1 MPLQLIFT
9 SAPRGLV
16 AGRSGYCTVARHRSI
31 PDRLAQILESV
42 GTPHQN
48 PQGATYTFRIIE
60 ASNTNWF
67 VLSRF
72 VARGLDYSQR
82 DNRLAHHL
90 IFTAEEAAVLP
101 PPAAIAFRWNG
112 WLTEWTQEATWLT
125 EDPRPLI
132 LDNAPALRP
141 ASGWREFSGTG
152 AKAAWLVNEVG
163 PATVC
168 LTQPPEDKVLLRLIA
183 ESAALLGQ
191 SAWYATF
198 TTNVIVT
205 GSDGF
210 HWAVGTVAG
219 RPEINLSQAN
229 QLPAPTGELA
239 VQAATGNS
247 APTPVRSNSNKN
259 KSSETN
265 PQSKK
270 SWETWNWKITVYP
283 IANII
288 IFGLAIIGL
297 IAALVISQCS
307 DSSTKTLAPSNRPA
321 PAINTSQSSD
331 IYRSNIAIQSVASFL
346 DSERYVDAGKLWLE
360 SVNHSPTFAERY
372 REQYLTRITKNYAEK
387 TAAQLLQRL
396 TLPNLNR
403 NTVTEIAED
412 AATAVRIGTELNIP
426 VDAQWKKLVNVNEQ
440 IQIISQLD
448 ARPVV
453 LVSGSWQTTDLGKSA
468 PSSAEFKLS
477 NAGAEKILKFI
488 ESTKVTPELSLS
500 ARVRLLPLTSFH
512 KRDDRTP
519 YTTAEIRRGGQNY
532 WIETSGTAGTAP
544 IILGIGP
551 KKKSVELNF
560 PDGTATSLQEQNRLL
575 EIVLADGTRQCI
587 ALIADWKKIKPL
599 NLGTWALEVDK
610 DTGVVH
616 AAAWAQNA
624 LLGFQPE
631 TGMVGLYPSGH
642 EFPDH
647 DLASIRATRSLLE
660 TDLLRNEYKE
670 STRISDKEN
679 IKSRKQF
686 FAQGDYINAGRPW
699 SLIIVSP
706 KGEASAT
713 LIEFQ

>member
-1 MPLQLIFT
+1 MPLQMIFT

-60 ASNTNWF
+60 ASNANWF

-112 WLTEWTQEATWLT
+112 WLTEWTKEPTWLT
-125 EDPRPLI
+125 EDTRPLI
-132 LDNAPALRP
+132 LDNAPSLRP
-141 ASGWREFSGTG
+141 AAGWREFSGTG
-152 AKAAWLVNEVG
+152 AKASWLVNEVG
-163 PATVC
+163 PATLC
-168 LTQPPEDKVLLRLIA
+168 LTQPPEEKVLLRLLA
-183 ESAALLGQ
+183 ESAALLEQ

-210 HWAVGTVAG
+210 HWAVGSVAG

-229 QLPAPTGELA
+229 QLPAPTGKLA

-247 APTPVRSNSNKN
+247 APISVRSRNEKNSGSENIT
-259 KSSETN
+259 KSN
-265 PQSKK
+265 PSKLP
-270 SWETWNWKITVYP
+270 WNY
-283 IANII
+283 II
-288 IFGLAIIGL
+288 IFFALGIFAI
-297 IAALVISQCS
+297 IAALVIGQSS
-307 DSSTKTLAPSNRPA
+307 NTSTKTVAPNNQPA
-321 PAINTSQSSD
+321 PAINTSQSND
-331 IYRSNIAIQSVASFL
+331 IIRSNIAIQGVASFL
-346 DSERYVDAGKLWLE
+346 DSEKYVEAGKLWLE
-360 SVNHSPTFAERY
+360 SVNLSPTFADRY
-372 REQYLTRITKNYAEK
+372 REQYLSRITKNYAEK
-387 TAAQLLQRL
+387 TTTQLSQRL
-396 TLPNLNR
+396 TLPNLDNH
-403 NTVTEIAED
+403 TVVEIAED
-412 AATAVRIGTELNIP
+412 AATAVRIGTDLNIP
-426 VDAQWKKLVNVNEQ
+426 VDAHWKKLVNVNEQ

-448 ARPVV
+448 ARPVI
-453 LVSGSWQTTDLGKSA
+453 LISGSWQTTDLGKSA

-477 NAGAEKILKFI
+477 NAGAEKILQFI
-488 ESTKVTPELSLS
+488 ESTKVTPELSVS
-500 ARVRLLPLTSFH
+500 ARVRLLPLNSFH
-512 KRDDRTP
+512 KRDDVTP
-519 YTTAEIRRGGQNY
+519 YHNAEIRRGGKIY
-532 WIETSGTAGTAP
+532 WIETNGAAGTAP

-551 KKKSVELNF
+551 KKNSLELNF
-560 PDGTATSLQEQNRLL
+560 TDGAATGLQEQNRLL
-575 EIVLADGTRQCI
+575 EIVLANGTRQCI

-616 AAAWAQNA
+616 AATWAESA
-624 LLGFQPE
+624 LSAFQPE
-631 TGMVGLYPSGH
+631 TGSVGLYPSGH

-670 STRISDKEN
+670 STRISNKEI

-699 SLIIVSP
+699 SLTIISP
-706 KGEASAT
+706 KGDAGFT

>member
-31 PDRLAQILESV
+31 PDRLAQILESL

-90 IFTAEEAAVLP
+90 IFTPEEAAVLP

-112 WLTEWTQEATWLT
+112 WLTEWAKEPTWLT
-125 EDPRPLI
+125 EDSRPLI
-132 LDNAPALRP
+132 LDNAASLRP

-163 PATVC
+163 PATLC
-168 LTQPPEDKVLLRLIA
+168 LTQPPEDKVLLRLLA
-183 ESAALLGQ
+183 ESAAILGQ

-210 HWAVGTVAG
+210 HWAVGAAAG

-247 APTPVRSNSNKN
+247 APTPSRFAAEKNNPPVNSSP
-259 KSSETN
+259 SSH
-265 PQSKK
+265 SKLP
-270 SWETWNWKITVYP
+270 WNL
-283 IANII
+283 II
-288 IFGLAIIGL
+288 IFFALGIFAV
-297 IAALVISQCS
+297 IAALVIGGLK
-307 DSSTKTLAPSNRPA
+307 DNSTKTVDSHNLPA
-321 PAINTSQSSD
+321 PAINTTESSD
-331 IYRSNIAIQSVASFL
+331 IYHSNIAIQGVASFL
-346 DSERYVDAGKLWLE
+346 DSEKYVDAGKLWIE
-360 SVNHSPTFAERY
+360 SVNLSPNFAQRY

-396 TLPNLNR
+396 TLPNLER

-412 AATAVRIGTELNIP
+412 ASTAVRIGTELNIP
-426 VDAQWKKLVNVNEQ
+426 VDAHWKKLVNVNEQ

-448 ARPVV
+448 ARPVI
-453 LVSGSWQTTDLGKSA
+453 LTSGSWQTTDLGKSA
-468 PSSAEFKLS
+468 PSSAEFKFS

-488 ESTKVTPELSLS
+488 ESTKVTPELSVS

-512 KRDDRTP
+512 KRDDSTP
-519 YTTAEIRRGGQNY
+519 YTSAEIRRGGQNY
-532 WIETSGTAGTAP
+532 WIETNGTVGTAP
-544 IILGIGP
+544 IVLGIGP
-551 KKKSVELNF
+551 KRKSLELNF
-560 PDGTATSLQEQNRLL
+560 SDGTASSLQEQNRLL
-575 EIVLADGTRQCI
+575 EIILADGTRQCI

-616 AAAWAQNA
+616 AAAWAENA
-624 LLGFQPE
+624 LRAFQPE

-647 DLASIRATRSLLE
+647 DLASLRATRSLLE
-660 TDLLRNEYKE
+660 SDLLRNEYKE
-670 STRISDKEN
+670 STRISNKEI

-699 SLIIVSP
+699 SLTIVSP
-706 KGEASAT
+706 KGDAGAT

>member
-31 PDRLAQILESV
+31 PDRLAQILESL

-48 PQGATYTFRIIE
+48 LQGATYTFRIIE
-60 ASNTNWF
+60 ASNANWF

-82 DNRLAHHL
+82 DNRLAHHI

-112 WLTEWTQEATWLT
+112 WLSEWTKEPTWLT

-132 LDNAPALRP
+132 LDNAPSLRP

-163 PATVC
+163 PATLC
-168 LTQPPEDKVLLRLIA
+168 LTQPPEDKILLRLLA
-183 ESAALLGQ
+183 ESAVLLGN

-198 TTNVIVT
+198 TSNVIVT
-205 GSDGF
+205 GADGF
-210 HWAVGTVAG
+210 HWAVGPVAG
-219 RPEINLSQAN
+219 RPEINLSQAQ
-229 QLPAPTGELA
+229 QLPAPSGELA
-239 VQAATGNS
+239 RQAATGNS
-247 APTPVRSNSNKN
+247 APTPVRSSTDKN
-259 KSSETN
+259 KSSESK
-265 PQSKK
+265 PQSNQSKLP
-270 SWETWNWKITVYP
+270 W
-283 IANII
+283 NII
-288 IFGLAIIGL
+288 IIFFGLGIFAV
-297 IAALVISQCS
+297 IAALVIGQLS
-307 DSSTKTLAPSNRPA
+307 DNSTKTLTAKNPSA
-321 PAINTSQSSD
+321 PAINTSQSND
-331 IYRSNIAIQSVASFL
+331 IYRSNIAIKGVASFL
-346 DSERYVDAGKLWLE
+346 DSEKYVDAGKLWIE
-360 SVNHSPTFAERY
+360 SVNLSPNFAERY
-372 REQYLTRITKNYAEK
+372 REQYLIRITKNYAEK
-387 TAAQLLQRL
+387 TSAQLLQRL
-396 TLPNLNR
+396 TLPNLDQ
-403 NTVTEIAED
+403 NTVAEIAEE

-426 VDAQWKKLVNVNEQ
+426 VDANWKKLLNVNEQ

-448 ARPVV
+448 ARPVI
-453 LVSGSWQTTDLGKSA
+453 LIGGSWQTTDLGKSA

-488 ESTKVTPELSLS
+488 ESTKVTPELTVS

-512 KRDDRTP
+512 KRDNLTP
-519 YTTAEIRRGGQNY
+519 YLNAEIRRGGQSY
-532 WIETSGTAGTAP
+532 WIETNGTAGTAP
-544 IILGIGP
+544 IVMGIGP
-551 KKKSVELNF
+551 KKKSLELNF
-560 PDGTATSLQEQNRLL
+560 SDGTATNLQEQNRLL
-575 EIVLADGTRQCI
+575 EIVLADGSRQCI

-599 NLGTWALEVDK
+599 NLGTWALETDK

-616 AAAWAQNA
+616 AAVWAESA
-624 LLGFQPE
+624 LRAFQPE
-631 TGMVGLYPSGH
+631 TGSVGLYPAGH
-642 EFPDH
+642 EFPDR

-660 TDLLRNEYKE
+660 TNLLRNEYNEKTRAANKE
-670 STRISDKEN
+670 IIRTRKE
-679 IKSRKQF
+679 F

-706 KGEASAT
+706 KGDAGAT

>member
-31 PDRLAQILESV
+31 PDRLAQILESL

-48 PQGATYTFRIIE
+48 PEGATFTFRIIE

-101 PPAAIAFRWNG
+101 PPSAIAFRWNG
-112 WLTEWTQEATWLT
+112 WLTEWTKEPTWLA
-125 EDPRPLI
+125 EDTRPLL
-132 LDNAPALRP
+132 LDNSPGLRP

-152 AKAAWLVNEVG
+152 AKAAWLVNKVG
-163 PATVC
+163 PVTLC
-168 LTQPPEDKVLLRLIA
+168 LTQPPEDKILLRLLA

-205 GSDGF
+205 KSDGF
-210 HWAVGTVAG
+210 NWAVGAVAG
-219 RPEINLSQAN
+219 RPEINLSQTH

-247 APTPVRSNSNKN
+247 APIPARTTGEKNSSAVNHAKSN
-259 KSSETN
+259 
-265 PQSKK
+265 QSKLP
-270 SWETWNWKITVYP
+270 W
-283 IANII
+283 NII
-288 IFGLAIIGL
+288 IIFFSLGILAIL
-297 IAALVISQCS
+297 VALVIGQIGNGSKN
-307 DSSTKTLAPSNRPA
+307 TETPSNPRA
-321 PAINTSQSSD
+321 PAINTTQSSD
-331 IYRSNIAIQSVASFL
+331 IYRSNIAIQGVASFL

-372 REQYLTRITKNYAEK
+372 REQYLRRITKNYSEI
-387 TAAQLLQRL
+387 TTNQLLQRL
-396 TLPNLNR
+396 TLPNLES
-403 NTVTEIAED
+403 NTITEIAED
-412 AATAVRIGTELNIP
+412 AATAVRVGTELNIP
-426 VDAQWKKLVNVNEQ
+426 VDAPWKKLVNINEQ

-448 ARPVV
+448 IRPVI

-488 ESTKVTPELSLS
+488 ESTKVTPELSHS
-500 ARVRLLPLTSFH
+500 ARVRLLPLNAFH
-512 KRDDRTP
+512 KRDDKTP
-519 YTTAEIRRGGQNY
+519 YYNAEIRRGGKIY
-532 WIETSGTAGTAP
+532 WIETTGTAGTAP

-551 KKKSVELNF
+551 KKNSVELNF
-560 PDGTATSLQEQNRLL
+560 PDGAAASLQEQNRLL
-575 EIVLADGTRQCI
+575 EIVLPNGTRQCI
-587 ALIADWKKIKPL
+587 GLIADWKKIKPL
-599 NLGTWALEVDK
+599 NLGTWALDVER

-616 AAAWAQNA
+616 AAAWAENA
-624 LLGFQPE
+624 LRAFQPE
-631 TGMVGLYPSGH
+631 AGMVGLYPTEH
-642 EFPDH
+642 EFPDR
-647 DLASIRATRSLLE
+647 DLASLRATRSLLE

-670 STRISDKEN
+670 STRISNKEV

-706 KGEASAT
+706 KGDAAAT

>member
-60 ASNTNWF
+60 ASNANWF

-112 WLTEWTQEATWLT
+112 WLTEWTKEPTWLT
-125 EDPRPLI
+125 EDTRPLI
-132 LDNAPALRP
+132 LDNAPSLRP
-141 ASGWREFSGTG
+141 AAGWREFSGTG
-152 AKAAWLVNEVG
+152 AKASWLVNEVG
-163 PATVC
+163 PATLC
-168 LTQPPEDKVLLRLIA
+168 LTQPPEEKVLLRLLA
-183 ESAALLGQ
+183 ESAALLEQ

-210 HWAVGTVAG
+210 HWAVGSVTG

-229 QLPAPTGELA
+229 QLPAPTGKLA

-247 APTPVRSNSNKN
+247 APISVRFRNEKNSSPENITKSN
-259 KSSETN
+259 
-265 PQSKK
+265 PSKLP
-270 SWETWNWKITVYP
+270 WNY
-283 IANII
+283 II
-288 IFGLAIIGL
+288 IFFALGIFAIV
-297 IAALVISQCS
+297 AALVIGQ
-307 DSSTKTLAPSNRPA
+307 SSNSSPKTVAPNNQPA
-321 PAINTSQSSD
+321 PAINTSQSND
-331 IYRSNIAIQSVASFL
+331 IIRSNIAIQGVASFL
-346 DSERYVDAGKLWLE
+346 DSEKYVEAGKLWLE
-360 SVNHSPTFAERY
+360 SVNLSPTFADRY
-372 REQYLTRITKNYAEK
+372 REQYLSRITKNYAEK
-387 TAAQLLQRL
+387 TATQLSQRL
-396 TLPNLNR
+396 TLPNLDNH
-403 NTVTEIAED
+403 TVVEIAED
-412 AATAVRIGTELNIP
+412 AATAVRVGTDLNIP
-426 VDAQWKKLVNVNEQ
+426 VDAHWKKLVNVNEQ

-448 ARPVV
+448 ARPVI
-453 LVSGSWQTTDLGKSA
+453 LISGSWQTTDLGKSA

-477 NAGAEKILKFI
+477 NAGAEKILQFI
-488 ESTKVTPELSLS
+488 ESTKVTPELSVS
-500 ARVRLLPLTSFH
+500 ARVRLMPLDSFH
-512 KRDDRTP
+512 KRDDVTP
-519 YTTAEIRRGGQNY
+519 YHNAEIRRGGKNY
-532 WIETSGTAGTAP
+532 WIETNGAAGTAP

-551 KKKSVELNF
+551 KKNSLELNF
-560 PDGTATSLQEQNRLL
+560 TDGAATGLQEQNRLL
-575 EIVLADGTRQCI
+575 EIVLANGTRQCI

-616 AAAWAQNA
+616 AAAWAESA
-624 LLGFQPE
+624 LSAFQPE
-631 TGMVGLYPSGH
+631 TGSVGLYPAGH

-670 STRISDKEN
+670 STRISNKEI

-699 SLIIVSP
+699 SLTIISP
-706 KGEASAT
+706 KGEAGST

>member
-31 PDRLAQILESV
+31 PDRLAQILESL

-48 PQGATYTFRIIE
+48 PEGATFTFRIIE
-60 ASNTNWF
+60 ASNANWF

-101 PPAAIAFRWNG
+101 PPSAMAFRWNG
-112 WLTEWTQEATWLT
+112 WLTEWTKEPTWLT

-132 LDNAPALRP
+132 LDKAPPLRP
-141 ASGWREFSGTG
+141 ASAWREFSGTG

-163 PATVC
+163 PTTLC
-168 LTQPPEDKVLLRLIA
+168 LTQPPEDKILLRLLA
-183 ESAALLGQ
+183 ESAALLGN
-191 SAWYATF
+191 SSWYATF
-198 TTNVIVT
+198 TSNVIVT

-210 HWAVGTVAG
+210 HWAVGLVAG
-219 RPEINLSQAN
+219 RPEINLSQTQ
-229 QLPAPTGELA
+229 QLPAPTSELA
-239 VQAATGNS
+239 RQAATGNS
-247 APTPVRSNSNKN
+247 ATIPVRAAGEKNSSAVKSAKSN
-259 KSSETN
+259 
-265 PQSKK
+265 QSKLP
-270 SWETWNWKITVYP
+270 W
-283 IANII
+283 NII
-288 IFGLAIIGL
+288 IIFFSLGILAI
-297 IAALVISQCS
+297 IAALVIGQFSN
-307 DSSTKTLAPSNRPA
+307 DSKKTATPSSPTA
-321 PAINTSQSSD
+321 PAINTTQSSD
-331 IYRSNIAIQSVASFL
+331 IYRSNIAIQGVASFL

-360 SVNHSPTFAERY
+360 SVNHSPTFTERY

-396 TLPNLNR
+396 AQPNLNQ
-403 NTVTEIAED
+403 NTVSEIGED

-426 VDAQWKKLVNVNEQ
+426 VDAHWKKLANVNEQ

-448 ARPVV
+448 IRPVI
-453 LVSGSWQTTDLGKSA
+453 LISGNWQTTDLGKSA

-488 ESTKVTPELSLS
+488 EITKVTPELTVS

-512 KRDDRTP
+512 KRDNLTP
-519 YTTAEIRRGGQNY
+519 YLNAEIRRGGQSY
-532 WIETSGTAGTAP
+532 WIETSGAAGTAP
-544 IILGIGP
+544 IVVGIGP
-551 KKKSVELNF
+551 KKKSLELNF
-560 PDGTATSLQEQNRLL
+560 SDGTATSLQEQNRLL
-575 EIVLADGTRQCI
+575 EIVLPDGSHQCI

-599 NLGTWALEVDK
+599 NLGTWALDVER
-610 DTGVVH
+610 DTGVVQ
-616 AAAWAQNA
+616 AAAWAENA
-624 LLGFQPE
+624 LKAFQPE
-631 TGMVGLYPSGH
+631 TGTVGLYPTGH
-642 EFPDH
+642 EFPDR

-670 STRISDKEN
+670 STRISNQES

-699 SLIIVSP
+699 SLIIVNP
-706 KGEASAT
+706 KGDAGAT

>member
-31 PDRLAQILESV
+31 PDRLAQILESL

-60 ASNTNWF
+60 ASNANWF

-82 DNRLAHHL
+82 DNRLAQHL

-112 WLTEWTQEATWLT
+112 WLNEWTKEPTWLT
-125 EDPRPLI
+125 EDSRPLI

-163 PATVC
+163 PATLC
-168 LTQPPEDKVLLRLIA
+168 LTQPPEDKILLRLLA

-210 HWAVGTVAG
+210 HWAVGSVAG
-219 RPEINLSQAN
+219 RPEINLSQTQ

-239 VQAATGNS
+239 VQAATGNT
-247 APTPVRSNSNKN
+247 APTRVRSTTEKN
-259 KSSETN
+259 NPPENTSQTN
-265 PQSKK
+265 RSKLP
-270 SWETWNWKITVYP
+270 W
-283 IANII
+283 NII
-288 IFGLAIIGL
+288 IIFFVVGIFTI
-297 IAALVISQCS
+297 IAALVIGAFK
-307 DSSTKTLAPSNRPA
+307 DSSAKTIAPNKPTA
-321 PAINTSQSSD
+321 PAINTTQSSD
-331 IYRSNIAIQSVASFL
+331 IYRSNIAIKGVASFL
-346 DSERYVDAGKLWLE
+346 DSEKYVDAGKLWLE

-372 REQYLTRITKNYAEK
+372 REQYLNRITKNYAEK

-396 TLPNLNR
+396 TLPNLER
-403 NTVTEIAED
+403 NIVTEIAED

-426 VDAQWKKLVNVNEQ
+426 VDANWKKLVNVNEQ

-448 ARPVV
+448 ARPVI
-453 LVSGSWQTTDLGKSA
+453 LISGNWQTTDLGKSA

-512 KRDDRTP
+512 QRDDRTP

-532 WIETSGTAGTAP
+532 WVETNGTAGTAP

-551 KKKSVELNF
+551 KKKSLELNF
-560 PDGTATSLQEQNRLL
+560 SDGTATGLQEQNRLL

-616 AAAWAQNA
+616 AAAWAEIA
-624 LLGFQPE
+624 LRAFQPE
-631 TGMVGLYPSGH
+631 AGMVGLYPDGH
-642 EFPDH
+642 EFPDR

-670 STRISDKEN
+670 STRISNKEI

-706 KGEASAT
+706 KGDAGAT

>member
-31 PDRLAQILESV
+31 PDRLAQILESL

-90 IFTAEEAAVLP
+90 IFSTEEAAVLP

-112 WLTEWTQEATWLT
+112 WLTEWNKEATWLA
-125 EDPRPLI
+125 EDSRQLI

-141 ASGWREFSGTG
+141 ASLWREFAGTG

-163 PATVC
+163 PATLC
-168 LTQPPEDKVLLRLIA
+168 LTQPPEDKILLRLLA
-183 ESAALLGQ
+183 ESAALLGH

-198 TTNVIVT
+198 TTNLIVT

-210 HWAVGTVAG
+210 NWAVGPVAN
-219 RPEINLSQAN
+219 RPEINLSLAN
-229 QLPAPTGELA
+229 QLPSPTGELA

-247 APTPVRSNSNKN
+247 APAAVRSTSPNNSSPVNNSKP
-259 KSSETN
+259 N
-265 PQSKK
+265 PSKLP
-270 SWETWNWKITVYP
+270 W
-283 IANII
+283 NII
-288 IFGLAIIGL
+288 IILFGLGIFAII
-297 IAALVISQCS
+297 AAFIIGQLGN
-307 DSSTKTLAPSNRPA
+307 SSTSTVTSSNQPA
-321 PAINTSQSSD
+321 PLINTSQSSD
-331 IYRSNIAIQSVASFL
+331 IYRSNIAIQGVASFL
-346 DSERYVDAGKLWLE
+346 DSEKYIEAGKLWLE
-360 SVNHSPTFAERY
+360 SVNLSPNFAERY
-372 REQYLTRITKNYAEK
+372 REQYLVRITKNYAEK
-387 TAAQLLQRL
+387 TANQLLQRL
-396 TLPNLNR
+396 TLPNLDS
-403 NTVTEIAED
+403 NTITEIAED

-426 VDAQWKKLVNVNEQ
+426 VDANWKKLVNVNEQ

-448 ARPVV
+448 ARPVI
-453 LVSGSWQTTDLGKSA
+453 LISGNWQTTDLGKSA

-512 KRDDRTP
+512 QRDDRTP

-532 WIETSGTAGTAP
+532 WVETNGTAGTAP

-551 KKKSVELNF
+551 KKKSLELNF
-560 PDGTATSLQEQNRLL
+560 SDGTATGLQEQNRLL
-575 EIVLADGTRQCI
+575 EIILADGTRQCI

-616 AAAWAQNA
+616 AAAWAEIA
-624 LLGFQPE
+624 LRAFQPDA
-631 TGMVGLYPSGH
+631 GMVGLYPDGH
-642 EFPDH
+642 EFPDR

-670 STRISDKEN
+670 STRISNKEI

-706 KGEASAT
+706 KGDAGAT

>member
-31 PDRLAQILESV
+31 PDRLAQILESL

-48 PQGATYTFRIIE
+48 PKGATFTFRIIE

-101 PPAAIAFRWNG
+101 PPSAIAFRWNG
-112 WLTEWTQEATWLT
+112 WLTEWTKEPTWLA
-125 EDPRPLI
+125 EDTRPLL
-132 LDNAPALRP
+132 LDNSPGLRP

-152 AKAAWLVNEVG
+152 AKAAWLVNKVG
-163 PATVC
+163 PVTLC
-168 LTQPPEDKVLLRLIA
+168 LTQPPEDKILLRLLA

-205 GSDGF
+205 KSDGF
-210 HWAVGTVAG
+210 NWAVGAVAG
-219 RPEINLSQAN
+219 RPEINLSQTH

-247 APTPVRSNSNKN
+247 APIPARTTGEKNSSAVNHAKSN
-259 KSSETN
+259 
-265 PQSKK
+265 QSKLP
-270 SWETWNWKITVYP
+270 W
-283 IANII
+283 NII
-288 IFGLAIIGL
+288 IIFFSLGILAIL
-297 IAALVISQCS
+297 VALVIGQIGNGSKN
-307 DSSTKTLAPSNRPA
+307 TETPSNPRA
-321 PAINTSQSSD
+321 PAINTTQSSD
-331 IYRSNIAIQSVASFL
+331 IYRSNIAIQGVASFL

-372 REQYLTRITKNYAEK
+372 REQYLRRITKNYSEI
-387 TAAQLLQRL
+387 TTNQLLQRL
-396 TLPNLNR
+396 TLPNLES
-403 NTVTEIAED
+403 NTITEIAED
-412 AATAVRIGTELNIP
+412 AATAVRVGTELNIP
-426 VDAQWKKLVNVNEQ
+426 VDAPWKKLVNINEQ

-448 ARPVV
+448 IRPVI

-488 ESTKVTPELSLS
+488 ESTKVTPELSHS
-500 ARVRLLPLTSFH
+500 ARVRLLPLNAFH
-512 KRDDRTP
+512 KRDDKTP
-519 YTTAEIRRGGQNY
+519 YYNAEIRRGGKIY
-532 WIETSGTAGTAP
+532 WIETTGTAGTAP

-551 KKKSVELNF
+551 KKNSVELNF
-560 PDGTATSLQEQNRLL
+560 PDGAAASLQEQNRLL
-575 EIVLADGTRQCI
+575 EIVLPNGTRQCI
-587 ALIADWKKIKPL
+587 GLIADWKKIKPL
-599 NLGTWALEVDK
+599 NLGTWALDVER

-616 AAAWAQNA
+616 AAAWAENA
-624 LLGFQPE
+624 LRAFQPE
-631 TGMVGLYPSGH
+631 AGMVGLYPTEH
-642 EFPDH
+642 EFPDR
-647 DLASIRATRSLLE
+647 DLASLRATRSLLE

-670 STRISDKEN
+670 STRISNKEV

-706 KGEASAT
+706 KGDAAAT

>member
-31 PDRLAQILESV
+31 PDRLAQILESL

-60 ASNTNWF
+60 ASNANWF

-82 DNRLAHHL
+82 DNRLAQHL

-112 WLTEWTQEATWLT
+112 WLNEWTKEPTWLT

-163 PATVC
+163 PATLC
-168 LTQPPEDKVLLRLIA
+168 LTQPPEDKILLRLLA

-210 HWAVGTVAG
+210 HWAVGSVAG
-219 RPEINLSQAN
+219 RPEINLSQTQ

-239 VQAATGNS
+239 VQAATGNT
-247 APTPVRSNSNKN
+247 APTRVRSATEKN
-259 KSSETN
+259 NPPENTSQTN
-265 PQSKK
+265 RSKLP
-270 SWETWNWKITVYP
+270 W
-283 IANII
+283 NII
-288 IFGLAIIGL
+288 IIFFVVGIFTI
-297 IAALVISQCS
+297 IAALVIGAFK
-307 DSSTKTLAPSNRPA
+307 DSSAKTIAPNKPPA
-321 PAINTSQSSD
+321 PAINTTQSSD
-331 IYRSNIAIQSVASFL
+331 IYRSNIAIKGVASFL
-346 DSERYVDAGKLWLE
+346 DSEKYVDAGKLWLE

-372 REQYLTRITKNYAEK
+372 REQYLNRITKNYAEK

-396 TLPNLNR
+396 TLPNLER
-403 NTVTEIAED
+403 NIVTEIAED

-426 VDAQWKKLVNVNEQ
+426 VDANWKKLVNVNEQ

-448 ARPVV
+448 ARPVI
-453 LVSGSWQTTDLGKSA
+453 LISGNWQTTDLGKSA

-512 KRDDRTP
+512 QRDDRTP

-532 WIETSGTAGTAP
+532 WVETNGTAGTAP

-551 KKKSVELNF
+551 KKKSLELNF
-560 PDGTATSLQEQNRLL
+560 SDGTATGLQEQNRLL

-616 AAAWAQNA
+616 AAAWAEIA
-624 LLGFQPE
+624 LRAFQPE
-631 TGMVGLYPSGH
+631 AGMVGLYPDGH
-642 EFPDH
+642 EFPDR

-670 STRISDKEN
+670 STRISNKEI

-706 KGEASAT
+706 KGDAGAT

>member
-1 MPLQLIFT
+1 MPQQLIFT

-31 PDRLAQILESV
+31 PDRLAQILESL

-48 PQGATYTFRIIE
+48 LEGATFTFRIIE

-101 PPAAIAFRWNG
+101 PPSAIAFRWNG
-112 WLTEWTQEATWLT
+112 WLTEWTKEPTWLT

-132 LDNAPALRP
+132 LDNAPPLRP
-141 ASGWREFSGTG
+141 ASAWREFSGTG

-163 PATVC
+163 PATLC
-168 LTQPPEDKVLLRLIA
+168 LTQPPEDKILLRLLA
-183 ESAALLGQ
+183 ESASLLGQ

-198 TTNVIVT
+198 TTQVIVT
-205 GSDGF
+205 KSDGF
-210 HWAVGTVAG
+210 NWAVGAVAG
-219 RPEINLSQAN
+219 RPEINLSQAH

-239 VQAATGNS
+239 VRAATGNS
-247 APTPVRSNSNKN
+247 APIPARTTGEKNSSAVRHTKSN
-259 KSSETN
+259 
-265 PQSKK
+265 QSKLP
-270 SWETWNWKITVYP
+270 W
-283 IANII
+283 NII
-288 IFGLAIIGL
+288 IAFFSLGILAIMV
-297 IAALVISQCS
+297 ALVIGQFSNRS
-307 DSSTKTLAPSNRPA
+307 KNNAPPSNPTA
-321 PAINTSQSSD
+321 PAINTTQSSD
-331 IYRSNIAIQSVASFL
+331 IYRSNIAIQGVASFL

-396 TLPNLNR
+396 AQPNLNQ
-403 NTVTEIAED
+403 NTVSEIGED

-426 VDAQWKKLVNVNEQ
+426 VDANWKKLVNVNEQ

-448 ARPVV
+448 IRPVI
-453 LVSGSWQTTDLGKSA
+453 LISGSWQTTDLGKSA

-488 ESTKVTPELSLS
+488 ELTKVTSELTVS

-512 KRDDRTP
+512 KRDNFTP
-519 YTTAEIRRGGQNY
+519 YLNAEIRRGGQSY

-544 IILGIGP
+544 IVVGIGP
-551 KKKSVELNF
+551 KKKSLELNF
-560 PDGTATSLQEQNRLL
+560 TDGTATSLQEQNRIL
-575 EIVLADGTRQCI
+575 EIVLPDGSHQCI

-599 NLGTWALEVDK
+599 NLGTWALDVER
-610 DTGVVH
+610 DTGVVQ
-616 AAAWAQNA
+616 AATWAENA
-624 LLGFQPE
+624 LKAFQPE
-631 TGMVGLYPSGH
+631 TGTVGLYPTGH
-642 EFPDH
+642 EFPDR
-647 DLASIRATRSLLE
+647 DLASLRATRSLLE

-670 STRISDKEN
+670 STRISNQES

-706 KGEASAT
+706 KGDAGAT

>member
-31 PDRLAQILESV
+31 PDRLAQILESL

-60 ASNTNWF
+60 ASNANWF

-82 DNRLAHHL
+82 DNRLAQHL

-112 WLTEWTQEATWLT
+112 WLNEWTKEPTWLT

-163 PATVC
+163 PATLC
-168 LTQPPEDKVLLRLIA
+168 LTQPPEDKILLRLLA

-210 HWAVGTVAG
+210 HWAVGSVAG
-219 RPEINLSQAN
+219 RPEINLSQTQ

-239 VQAATGNS
+239 VQAATGNT
-247 APTPVRSNSNKN
+247 APTRVRSATEKNNPPENNSQ
-259 KSSETN
+259 TN
-265 PQSKK
+265 RSKLP
-270 SWETWNWKITVYP
+270 W
-283 IANII
+283 NII
-288 IFGLAIIGL
+288 IIFFVVGIFTI
-297 IAALVISQCS
+297 IAALVIGAFK
-307 DSSTKTLAPSNRPA
+307 DSSAKTIAPNKPPA
-321 PAINTSQSSD
+321 PAINTTQSSD
-331 IYRSNIAIQSVASFL
+331 IYRSNIAIKGVASFL
-346 DSERYVDAGKLWLE
+346 DSEKYVDAGKLWLE

-372 REQYLTRITKNYAEK
+372 REQYLNRITKNYAEK

-396 TLPNLNR
+396 TLPNLER
-403 NTVTEIAED
+403 NIVTEIAED

-426 VDAQWKKLVNVNEQ
+426 VDANWKKLVNVNEQ

-448 ARPVV
+448 ARPVI
-453 LVSGSWQTTDLGKSA
+453 LISGNWQTTDLGKSA

-512 KRDDRTP
+512 QRDDRTP

-532 WIETSGTAGTAP
+532 WVETNGTAGTAP

-551 KKKSVELNF
+551 KKKSLELNF
-560 PDGTATSLQEQNRLL
+560 SDGTATGLQEQNRLL

-616 AAAWAQNA
+616 STAWAEIA
-624 LLGFQPE
+624 LRAFQPE
-631 TGMVGLYPSGH
+631 TGMVGLYPDGH
-642 EFPDH
+642 EFPDR

-670 STRISDKEN
+670 STRISNKEI

-706 KGEASAT
+706 KGDAGAT

>member
-60 ASNTNWF
+60 ASNANWF

-112 WLTEWTQEATWLT
+112 WLAEWTQEPTWLT

-163 PATVC
+163 PATLC
-168 LTQPPEDKVLLRLIA
+168 LTQPPEDKILLRLLA
-183 ESAALLGQ
+183 ESAALLDQ
-191 SAWYATF
+191 SSWYATF

-210 HWAVGTVAG
+210 HWAVGAVAG
-219 RPEINLSQAN
+219 RPAINLSQAN
-229 QLPAPTGELA
+229 QLPAPTGKLA

-247 APTPVRSNSNKN
+247 APSPLRSRNEENNAPENNTKSN
-259 KSSETN
+259 
-265 PQSKK
+265 PSKLP
-270 SWETWNWKITVYP
+270 WNY
-283 IANII
+283 II
-288 IFGLAIIGL
+288 IFITVGIFALVAALIIG
-297 IAALVISQCS
+297 Q
-307 DSSTKTLAPSNRPA
+307 SSSSAPKTITPNNQPA
-321 PAINTSQSSD
+321 PAINTSQSND
-331 IYRSNIAIQSVASFL
+331 IIRSNIAIQGVASFL
-346 DSERYVDAGKLWLE
+346 DSEKYVEAGKLWLE
-360 SVNHSPTFAERY
+360 SVNLSPTFADRY
-372 REQYLTRITKNYAEK
+372 REQYLIRITKNYAEK
-387 TAAQLLQRL
+387 TASQLLQRL
-396 TLPNLNR
+396 NLTNLDR
-403 NTVTEIAED
+403 NTVAEIAED
-412 AATAVRIGTELNIP
+412 AAAAVRIGTELNIP
-426 VDAQWKKLVNVNEQ
+426 VDAHWKKLMNVNEQ
-440 IQIISQLD
+440 IQAIAQLD
-448 ARPVV
+448 ARPVMMM
-453 LVSGSWQTTDLGKSA
+453 SGSWQTTDLGKSA

-477 NAGAEKILKFI
+477 SAGAEKVLKFI
-488 ESTKVTPELSLS
+488 ESLKVTPELSVS
-500 ARVRLLPLTSFH
+500 ARVRLLPLDSFH
-512 KRDDRTP
+512 KRDDVTP
-519 YTTAEIRRGGQNY
+519 YHNAEIRRGGKNY
-532 WIETSGTAGTAP
+532 WVETTGTTGTAP
-544 IILGIGP
+544 IALGIGP
-551 KKKSVELNF
+551 KKSSLELNF
-560 PDGTATSLQEQNRLL
+560 PDGAATGLQEQNRLL
-575 EIVLADGTRQCI
+575 EIVLANGARQCI

-599 NLGTWALEVDK
+599 HLGTWALEVDK

-616 AAAWAQNA
+616 AAAWAENA
-624 LLGFQPE
+624 LSAFQPD
-631 TGMVGLYPSGH
+631 TGMVGLYPAGH

-670 STRISDKEN
+670 STRITNKEI

-699 SLIIVSP
+699 SLTIVSP
-706 KGEASAT
+706 KGDAGST

>member
-31 PDRLAQILESV
+31 PDRLAQILESL

-60 ASNTNWF
+60 ASNANWF

-82 DNRLAHHL
+82 DNRLAQHL

-112 WLTEWTQEATWLT
+112 WLNEWTKEPTWLT

-163 PATVC
+163 PATLC
-168 LTQPPEDKVLLRLIA
+168 LTQPPEDKILLRLLA

-198 TTNVIVT
+198 TSNVIVT
-205 GSDGF
+205 GLDGF
-210 HWAVGTVAG
+210 HWAVGSVAG
-219 RPEINLSQAN
+219 RPEINLSQTQ

-239 VQAATGNS
+239 VQAATGNT
-247 APTPVRSNSNKN
+247 APTRVRSATEKNNPPENNSQ
-259 KSSETN
+259 TN
-265 PQSKK
+265 RSKLP
-270 SWETWNWKITVYP
+270 W
-283 IANII
+283 NII
-288 IFGLAIIGL
+288 IIFFVVGIFTI
-297 IAALVISQCS
+297 IAAIVIGAFK
-307 DSSTKTLAPSNRPA
+307 DSSAQTVAPNKQTA
-321 PAINTSQSSD
+321 PAINTTQSSD
-331 IYRSNIAIQSVASFL
+331 IYRSNIAIQGVASFL
-346 DSERYVDAGKLWLE
+346 DSEKYVEAGKLWLE

-372 REQYLTRITKNYAEK
+372 REQYLNRITKNYAEK

-396 TLPNLNR
+396 SLPNLER
-403 NTVTEIAED
+403 NIVTEIAED
-412 AATAVRIGTELNIP
+412 AATAVRIGSELNIP
-426 VDAQWKKLVNVNEQ
+426 VDANWKKLVNVNEQ

-448 ARPVV
+448 ARPVI
-453 LVSGSWQTTDLGKSA
+453 LISGNWQTTDLGKSA

-512 KRDDRTP
+512 QRDDRTP

-532 WIETSGTAGTAP
+532 WVETNGTAGTAP

-551 KKKSVELNF
+551 KKKTLELNF
-560 PDGTATSLQEQNRLL
+560 SDGTATSLQEQNRLL

-616 AAAWAQNA
+616 AAAWAEIA
-624 LLGFQPE
+624 LRAFQPE
-631 TGMVGLYPSGH
+631 AGVVGLYPTGH
-642 EFPDH
+642 EFPDR

-670 STRISDKEN
+670 STRISNKEI

-706 KGEASAT
+706 KGDAGAT

>member
-31 PDRLAQILESV
+31 PDRLAQVLESV

-48 PQGATYTFRIIE
+48 PQGATFTFRIIE

-101 PPAAIAFRWNG
+101 PPAAIAYRWNG
-112 WLTEWTQEATWLT
+112 WLAEWTKEPTWLT

-163 PATVC
+163 PATLC
-168 LTQPPEDKVLLRLIA
+168 LSQPPEDKILLRLLA
-183 ESAALLGQ
+183 ESSALLGQ

-210 HWAVGTVAG
+210 YWAVGTVAG

-229 QLPAPTGELA
+229 QLPAPSGELA

-247 APTPVRSNSNKN
+247 APTAMRPAIEKNNVTNNSPKSNS
-259 KSSETN
+259 
-265 PQSKK
+265 SKLP
-270 SWETWNWKITVYP
+270 WNY
-283 IANII
+283 II
-288 IFGLAIIGL
+288 IFISLVIFAI
-297 IAALVISQCS
+297 IAALIVGQFNN
-307 DSSTKTLAPSNRPA
+307 SSSKTIPPANQPA
-321 PAINTSQSSD
+321 PVINTTLSND
-331 IYRSNIAIQSVASFL
+331 IYRSNIAIKGVASFL
-346 DSERYVDAGKLWLE
+346 DSEKYVEAGKLWIE
-360 SVNHSPTFAERY
+360 SVNLSPTFAERY
-372 REQYLTRITKNYAEK
+372 REQYLIPITKNYAEK
-387 TAAQLLQRL
+387 TASQLLQRL
-396 TLPNLNR
+396 TLPNLDN

-426 VDAQWKKLVNVNEQ
+426 GDAHWKKLLNVNEQ
-440 IQIISQLD
+440 IQVIAQLD
-448 ARPVV
+448 ARPVI
-453 LVSGSWQTTDLGKSA
+453 LMSGSWQTTDLGKSA

-477 NAGAEKILKFI
+477 NAVAEKILKFI
-488 ESTKVTPELSLS
+488 ESTKVTPELSVS

-512 KRDDRTP
+512 KRDDVTP
-519 YTTAEIRRGGQNY
+519 YYNAEVRLGGKNY
-532 WIETSGTAGTAP
+532 WIETSGAAGTAP

-551 KKKSVELNF
+551 RKNSVELNF
-560 PDGTATSLQEQNRLL
+560 SDGTATGLQEQNRLL
-575 EIVLADGTRQCI
+575 EIVLANGTRQCI

-616 AAAWAQNA
+616 AAAWAENA
-624 LLGFQPE
+624 LKAFQPE

-660 TDLLRNEYKE
+660 TDLLRTESRE
-670 STRISDKEN
+670 STRISNKEI
-679 IKSRKQF
+679 IKSRKHF

-699 SLIIVSP
+699 SLITVSP
-706 KGEASAT
+706 KGEAGPT

>member
-31 PDRLAQILESV
+31 PDRLAQILESL

-48 PQGATYTFRIIE
+48 PEGATFTFRIIE

-90 IFTAEEAAVLP
+90 IFTAEEAAILP
-101 PPAAIAFRWNG
+101 PPSAIAFRWNG
-112 WLTEWTQEATWLT
+112 WLTEWTKEPTWLA
-125 EDPRPLI
+125 EDTRPLL
-132 LDNAPALRP
+132 LDNSPGLRP

-152 AKAAWLVNEVG
+152 AKAAWLVNKVG
-163 PATVC
+163 PVTLC
-168 LTQPPEDKVLLRLIA
+168 LTQPPEDKILLRLLA
-183 ESAALLGQ
+183 ESAALLGK

-205 GSDGF
+205 KSDGF
-210 HWAVGTVAG
+210 NWAVGAVAG
-219 RPEINLSQAN
+219 RPEINLSQTH

-247 APTPVRSNSNKN
+247 APIPARTTGEKNSSAVNHAKSN
-259 KSSETN
+259 
-265 PQSKK
+265 QSKLP
-270 SWETWNWKITVYP
+270 W
-283 IANII
+283 NII
-288 IFGLAIIGL
+288 IIFFSLGILAIL
-297 IAALVISQCS
+297 VALVIGQIGNGSKN
-307 DSSTKTLAPSNRPA
+307 TETPSNPRA
-321 PAINTSQSSD
+321 PAINTTQSSD
-331 IYRSNIAIQSVASFL
+331 IYRSNIAIQGVASFL

-372 REQYLTRITKNYAEK
+372 REQYLRRITKNYSEI
-387 TAAQLLQRL
+387 TTNQLLQRL
-396 TLPNLNR
+396 TLPNLES
-403 NTVTEIAED
+403 NTITEIAED
-412 AATAVRIGTELNIP
+412 AATAVRVGTELNIP
-426 VDAQWKKLVNVNEQ
+426 VDAPWKKLVNINEQ

-448 ARPVV
+448 IRPVI

-488 ESTKVTPELSLS
+488 ESTKVTPELSHS
-500 ARVRLLPLTSFH
+500 ARVRLLPLNAFH
-512 KRDDRTP
+512 KRDDKTP
-519 YTTAEIRRGGQNY
+519 YYNAEIRRGGKIY
-532 WIETSGTAGTAP
+532 WIETTGTAGTAP

-551 KKKSVELNF
+551 KKNSVELNF
-560 PDGTATSLQEQNRLL
+560 PDGAAASLQEQNRLL
-575 EIVLADGTRQCI
+575 EIVLPNGTRQCI
-587 ALIADWKKIKPL
+587 GLIADWKKIKPL
-599 NLGTWALEVDK
+599 NLGTWALDVER

-616 AAAWAQNA
+616 AAAWAENA
-624 LLGFQPE
+624 LRAFQPE
-631 TGMVGLYPSGH
+631 AGMVGLYPTEH
-642 EFPDH
+642 EFPDR
-647 DLASIRATRSLLE
+647 DLASLRATRSLLE

-670 STRISDKEN
+670 STRISNKEV

-706 KGEASAT
+706 KGDAAAT

>member
-31 PDRLAQILESV
+31 PDRLTQILESI

-60 ASNTNWF
+60 ASNANWF

-112 WLTEWTQEATWLT
+112 WLTEWTKEPTWLT

-132 LDNAPALRP
+132 LDNAPSLRP
-141 ASGWREFSGTG
+141 ATGWREFSGTG

-163 PATVC
+163 PATLC
-168 LTQPPEDKVLLRLIA
+168 LTQPPEDKILLRLLA
-183 ESAALLGQ
+183 ESSALLGQ

-205 GSDGF
+205 GSDSF
-210 HWAVGTVAG
+210 HWAVGAVTG
-219 RPEINLSQAN
+219 RPEINLSRAN
-229 QLPAPTGELA
+229 QLPAPSGELA
-239 VQAATGNS
+239 IQAATGNS
-247 APTPVRSNSNKN
+247 APTAVRPMTEKNNTSDSNSK
-259 KSSETN
+259 TN
-265 PQSKK
+265 PSKLPW
-270 SWETWNWKITVYP
+270 SF
-283 IANII
+283 II
-288 IFGLAIIGL
+288 IFFGLGILGVVAFFIIGQF
-297 IAALVISQCS
+297 SN
-307 DSSTKTLAPSNRPA
+307 SSPKTVSPASPSAPL
-321 PAINTSQSSD
+321 INTSQTND
-331 IYRSNIAIQSVASFL
+331 VIRSNIAIQGVASFL
-346 DSERYVDAGKLWLE
+346 DSEKYVEAGKLWLE
-360 SVNHSPTFAERY
+360 SVNLSPTFAERY
-372 REQYLTRITKNYAEK
+372 REQYLARITKNYAEK
-387 TAAQLLQRL
+387 TANQLSQRL
-396 TLPNLNR
+396 TLPNLDN

-426 VDAQWKKLVNVNEQ
+426 SDAHWKKLVNVNEQ
-440 IQIISQLD
+440 IQVIAQLD
-448 ARPVV
+448 ARPVIMI
-453 LVSGSWQTTDLGKSA
+453 SGSWQTTDLGKSA
-468 PSSAEFKLS
+468 PSSAEFKFS
-477 NAGAEKILKFI
+477 TVGAEKILKFI

-512 KRDDRTP
+512 KRDDKTP
-519 YTTAEIRRGGQNY
+519 YYNAEIRRGGKNY

-544 IILGIGP
+544 IVLGIGP
-551 KKKSVELNF
+551 KKNSLELNF
-560 PDGTATSLQEQNRLL
+560 TDGAASSLQEQNRLL
-575 EIVLADGTRQCI
+575 EIVLANGTRQCI
-587 ALIADWKKIKPL
+587 ALVADWKKIKPL

-616 AAAWAQNA
+616 AAAWAENA
-624 LLGFQPE
+624 LKAFQPE

-660 TDLLRNEYKE
+660 TDLLRNEYRE
-670 STRISDKEN
+670 STRISNKEI

-686 FAQGDYINAGRPW
+686 FEQGDYINAGRPW
-699 SLIIVSP
+699 SLITVNP
-706 KGEASAT
+706 KGEAGPT

>member
-31 PDRLAQILESV
+31 PERLAQILESI

-48 PQGATYTFRIIE
+48 PQGATFTFRIIE
-60 ASNTNWF
+60 ASNANWF

-82 DNRLAHHL
+82 DNRLAHHI

-112 WLTEWTQEATWLT
+112 WLTEWTKEPTWLA
-125 EDPRPLI
+125 EDPRPLV
-132 LDNAPALRP
+132 LDNAPPLRP

-152 AKAAWLVNEVG
+152 SKAAWLVNDAG
-163 PATVC
+163 PATLC
-168 LTQPPEDKVLLRLIA
+168 LTQPPEDKILFRLLA

-198 TTNVIVT
+198 TSNVIVT

-210 HWAVGTVAG
+210 HWAVGSVAG
-219 RPEINLSQAN
+219 RPEINLNQTQ

-239 VQAATGNS
+239 RQAATGNS
-247 APTPVRSNSNKN
+247 APIPIRQSTEKN
-259 KSSETN
+259 KSSENSPKATGTKV
-265 PQSKK
+265 P
-270 SWETWNWKITVYP
+270 WNV
-283 IANII
+283 II
-288 IFGLAIIGL
+288 IFFSLGIFALV
-297 IAALVISQCS
+297 AALVIGQFS
-307 DSSTKTLAPSNRPA
+307 DRSTKTITPNNQPA
-321 PAINTSQSSD
+321 PAINTSQSND
-331 IYRSNIAIQSVASFL
+331 IIRSNIAIQGVASFL
-346 DSERYVDAGKLWLE
+346 DSEKYVEAGKLWIE

-372 REQYLTRITKNYAEK
+372 REQYLIRITKNYAEK

-396 TLPNLNR
+396 TLPNLDN

-426 VDAQWKKLVNVNEQ
+426 VDANWKKLVNVNEQ

-448 ARPVV
+448 ARPVI
-453 LVSGSWQTTDLGKSA
+453 LISGSWQTTDLGKAA

-477 NAGAEKILKFI
+477 NAGAEKILSFI
-488 ESTKVTPELSLS
+488 ESTKVTPELTVS
-500 ARVRLLPLTSFH
+500 ARVRLLPLTCFH
-512 KRDDRTP
+512 KRDNLTP
-519 YTTAEIRRGGQNY
+519 YLNAEIRRGGQSY
-532 WIETSGTAGTAP
+532 WIETNGTAGTAP
-544 IILGIGP
+544 VIVGIGP
-551 KKKSVELNF
+551 KKKSIELNF
-560 PDGTATSLQEQNRLL
+560 SDGTATSLQEQNRLL
-575 EIVLADGTRQCI
+575 EVTLADGTRQCI

-616 AAAWAQNA
+616 AAVWAENA
-624 LLGFQPE
+624 LRAFQPE
-631 TGMVGLYPSGH
+631 SGSVGLYPTGH

-670 STRISDKEN
+670 STRISNKEI

-699 SLIIVSP
+699 SLLIVSP
-706 KGEASAT
+706 KGDAGAT

>member
-31 PDRLAQILESV
+31 PDRLAQILESL

-82 DNRLAHHL
+82 DNRLAQHL

-112 WLTEWTQEATWLT
+112 WLNEWTKEPTWLT

-163 PATVC
+163 PATLC
-168 LTQPPEDKVLLRLIA
+168 LTQPPEDKILLRLLA

-210 HWAVGTVAG
+210 HWAVGSVAG
-219 RPEINLSQAN
+219 RPEINLSQTQ

-239 VQAATGNS
+239 VQAATGNT
-247 APTPVRSNSNKN
+247 APTRVSSATEKNNPPENNSQTNRSKL
-259 KSSETN
+259 
-265 PQSKK
+265 P
-270 SWETWNWKITVYP
+270 W
-283 IANII
+283 NII
-288 IFGLAIIGL
+288 IIFFVVGIFTI
-297 IAALVISQCS
+297 IAALVIGAFK
-307 DSSTKTLAPSNRPA
+307 DSSAKTIAPNKPTA
-321 PAINTSQSSD
+321 PAINTTQSSD
-331 IYRSNIAIQSVASFL
+331 IYRSNIAIKGVASFL
-346 DSERYVDAGKLWLE
+346 DSEKYVDAGKLWLE
-360 SVNHSPTFAERY
+360 SVNHSPTFADRY
-372 REQYLTRITKNYAEK
+372 REQYLNRITKNYAEK

-396 TLPNLNR
+396 TLPNLER
-403 NTVTEIAED
+403 NIVTEIAED

-426 VDAQWKKLVNVNEQ
+426 VDANWKKLVNVNEQ

-448 ARPVV
+448 ARPVI
-453 LVSGSWQTTDLGKSA
+453 LISGNWQTTDLGKSA

-512 KRDDRTP
+512 QRDDRTP

-532 WIETSGTAGTAP
+532 WVETNGTAGTAP

-551 KKKSVELNF
+551 KKKSLELNF
-560 PDGTATSLQEQNRLL
+560 SDGTATGLQEQNRLL

-616 AAAWAQNA
+616 AAAWAEIA
-624 LLGFQPE
+624 LRAFQPE
-631 TGMVGLYPSGH
+631 AGMVGLYPDGH
-642 EFPDH
+642 EFPDR

-670 STRISDKEN
+670 STRISNKEI

-706 KGEASAT
+706 KGDAGAT

>member
-9 SAPRGLV
+9 SSPRGLV

-60 ASNTNWF
+60 ASNANWF

-90 IFTAEEAAVLP
+90 IFSAEEAAVLP

-112 WLTEWTQEATWLT
+112 WLTEWTKEPTWLT
-125 EDPRPLI
+125 EDTRPLV

-141 ASGWREFSGTG
+141 ASVWREFSGTG
-152 AKAAWLVNEVG
+152 AKASWLVNEVG
-163 PATVC
+163 PATLC
-168 LTQPPEDKVLLRLIA
+168 LTQPPEEKILLRLLA
-183 ESAALLGQ
+183 ESAALLDQ

-210 HWAVGTVAG
+210 HWAVGAVAG

-229 QLPAPTGELA
+229 QLPTPTGELA

-247 APTPVRSNSNKN
+247 ARITVRPSTERKSTTDNNPKSN
-259 KSSETN
+259 
-265 PQSKK
+265 QSKLP
-270 SWETWNWKITVYP
+270 WNY
-283 IANII
+283 II
-288 IFGLAIIGL
+288 IFISLGIFAILATFIIGQF
-297 IAALVISQCS
+297 SN
-307 DSSTKTLAPSNRPA
+307 SSPKTVTPNNPPA
-321 PAINTSQSSD
+321 PVINTTQSND
-331 IYRSNIAIQSVASFL
+331 IYRSNIAIKGVAGFL
-346 DSERYVDAGKLWLE
+346 DSEKYVDAGKLWLE
-360 SVNHSPTFAERY
+360 SVNLSPTFAERY
-372 REQYLTRITKNYAEK
+372 REQYLIRITKNYAEK
-387 TAAQLLQRL
+387 TANQLLQRL
-396 TLPNLNR
+396 TLPNLDN
-403 NTVTEIAED
+403 NSVTEIAED

-426 VDAQWKKLVNVNEQ
+426 VDANWKKLVNVNEQ

-448 ARPVV
+448 ARAVI
-453 LVSGSWQTTDLGKSA
+453 LINGSWQTTDLGKSA

-477 NAGAEKILKFI
+477 NAGADKILQFI
-488 ESTKVTPELSLS
+488 ESTKVTPELSVS
-500 ARVRLLPLTSFH
+500 ARVRLLPLNSFH
-512 KRDDRTP
+512 KRDDVTP
-519 YTTAEIRRGGQNY
+519 YHNAEIRRGGKIY
-532 WIETSGTAGTAP
+532 WIETSGAAGTAP
-544 IILGIGP
+544 IVLGIGP
-551 KKKSVELNF
+551 KKNSLELNF
-560 PDGTATSLQEQNRLL
+560 PDGAATSLQEQNRLL
-575 EIVLADGTRQCI
+575 EIVLANGTRQCI

-616 AAAWAQNA
+616 AAAWAENA
-624 LLGFQPE
+624 LRAFQPE
-631 TGMVGLYPSGH
+631 TGSVGLYPAGH

-670 STRISDKEN
+670 STRIANKEI

-699 SLIIVSP
+699 SLTIISS
-706 KGEASAT
+706 KGDAGPT

>member
-31 PDRLAQILESV
+31 PDRLAQILESL

-60 ASNTNWF
+60 ASNANWF

-82 DNRLAHHL
+82 DNRLAQHL

-112 WLTEWTQEATWLT
+112 WLNEWTKEPTWLT

-163 PATVC
+163 PATLC
-168 LTQPPEDKVLLRLIA
+168 LTQPPEDKILLRLLA

-210 HWAVGTVAG
+210 HWAVGSVAG
-219 RPEINLSQAN
+219 RPEINLSQTQ

-239 VQAATGNS
+239 VQAATGNT
-247 APTPVRSNSNKN
+247 APTRVRSATEKNNPPENNSQ
-259 KSSETN
+259 TN
-265 PQSKK
+265 RSKLP
-270 SWETWNWKITVYP
+270 W
-283 IANII
+283 NII
-288 IFGLAIIGL
+288 IIFFVVGIFTI
-297 IAALVISQCS
+297 IAALVIGAFK
-307 DSSTKTLAPSNRPA
+307 DSSAKTIAPNKQTA
-321 PAINTSQSSD
+321 PAINTTQSSD
-331 IYRSNIAIQSVASFL
+331 IYRSNIAIKGVASFL
-346 DSERYVDAGKLWLE
+346 DSEKYVDAGKLWLE
-360 SVNHSPTFAERY
+360 SVNLSPNFADRY
-372 REQYLTRITKNYAEK
+372 REQYLNRITKNYAEK

-396 TLPNLNR
+396 TLPNLER
-403 NTVTEIAED
+403 NIVTEIAED

-426 VDAQWKKLVNVNEQ
+426 VDANWKKLVNVNEQ

-448 ARPVV
+448 ARPVI
-453 LVSGSWQTTDLGKSA
+453 LISGNWQTTDLGKSA

-512 KRDDRTP
+512 QRDDRTP

-532 WIETSGTAGTAP
+532 WVETNGTAGTAP

-551 KKKSVELNF
+551 KKKSLELNF
-560 PDGTATSLQEQNRLL
+560 SDGTATGLQEQNRLL

-616 AAAWAQNA
+616 AAAWAEIA
-624 LLGFQPE
+624 LRAFQPE
-631 TGMVGLYPSGH
+631 AGMVGLYPDGH
-642 EFPDH
+642 EFPDR

-670 STRISDKEN
+670 STRISNKEI

-706 KGEASAT
+706 KGDAGAT

>member
-31 PDRLAQILESV
+31 PDRLAQILESL

-48 PQGATYTFRIIE
+48 PEGATFTFRIIE

-101 PPAAIAFRWNG
+101 PPSAIAFRWNG
-112 WLTEWTQEATWLT
+112 WLTEWTKEPTWLT
-125 EDPRPLI
+125 EDTRPLL
-132 LDNAPALRP
+132 LDNAPGLRP

-163 PATVC
+163 PVTLC
-168 LTQPPEDKVLLRLIA
+168 LTQPPEDKILLRLLA

-198 TTNVIVT
+198 TTNVVVT
-205 GSDGF
+205 KSDGF
-210 HWAVGTVAG
+210 NWAVGTVAG
-219 RPEINLSQAN
+219 RPEINLSQTH

-247 APTPVRSNSNKN
+247 APIPARTTGEKNSSAVNHAKSN
-259 KSSETN
+259 
-265 PQSKK
+265 QSKLP
-270 SWETWNWKITVYP
+270 W
-283 IANII
+283 NII
-288 IFGLAIIGL
+288 IIFFSLGILAII
-297 IAALVISQCS
+297 AALIIGQISNG
-307 DSSTKTLAPSNRPA
+307 TKNTETPSNPRA
-321 PAINTSQSSD
+321 PAINTTQSSD
-331 IYRSNIAIQSVASFL
+331 IYRSNIAIQGVASFL

-372 REQYLTRITKNYAEK
+372 REQYLRRITKNYSEI
-387 TAAQLLQRL
+387 TTNQLLQRL
-396 TLPNLNR
+396 ILPNLES
-403 NTVTEIAED
+403 NTITEIAED
-412 AATAVRIGTELNIP
+412 AATAVRVGTELNIP
-426 VDAQWKKLVNVNEQ
+426 VDAPWKKLVNINEQ

-448 ARPVV
+448 IRPVI
-453 LVSGSWQTTDLGKSA
+453 LISGSWQTTDLGKSA

-488 ESTKVTPELSLS
+488 ESTKVTPELSHS
-500 ARVRLLPLTSFH
+500 ARVRLLPLNAFH
-512 KRDDRTP
+512 KRDDKTP
-519 YTTAEIRRGGQNY
+519 YYNAEIRRGGKIY
-532 WIETSGTAGTAP
+532 WIETTGTAGTAP

-551 KKKSVELNF
+551 KKNSVELNF
-560 PDGTATSLQEQNRLL
+560 SDGTAASLQEQNRLL
-575 EIVLADGTRQCI
+575 EIVLPNGTRQCI

-599 NLGTWALEVDK
+599 NLGTWALDVER

-616 AAAWAQNA
+616 AAAWAENA
-624 LLGFQPE
+624 LRAFQPE
-631 TGMVGLYPSGH
+631 AGMVGLYPTGH
-642 EFPDH
+642 EFPDR
-647 DLASIRATRSLLE
+647 DLASLRATRSLLE

-670 STRISDKEN
+670 STRISNKEI

-706 KGEASAT
+706 KGDAAAT